1 MTMNPQKL
9 KLLKQPTI
17 LLFTTVIVLCAFRAH
32 AENIDPDGTGCKY
45 AWAENVGWIN
55 FKPSRGPGV
64 TVTDTAVTGM
74 AWGENI
80 GWINMSPANG
90 NGGVVNDG
98 AGTLSGFAWA
108 ENVGWINFNPTGG
121 GVSIGSDGKFTG
133 YAWGENIGWIN
144 FSSRYSFVKTA
155 WVPKP
160 DLVETSVSNPPE
172 NAAPGSSFSVT
183 DTVRNQ
189 SNGHAGAST
198 TSYYFSLD
206 ATKNDSDILLTG
218 TRSVPALGA
227 GGTSSGT
234 VSVTIPGGT
243 AIGAYYLLACADDA
257 GLVAESDET
266 NNCMASGAMTTVK
279 MGPDLIE
286 TSVSNPPASAT
297 PGSRFSITETAKN
310 QGSVGAGASGT
321 RYYLSV
327 DPMKSGDDILLT
339 RARPV
344 PRLAPGATSTATVT
358 VTIPTNTTL
367 GNYYLLACVDDL
379 NVVTEV
385 NETNNCIASASP
397 MKIAK
402 PDLMAVSM
410 SNPPASA
417 ARGSSFSVTDRVKNQ
432 GDANAGASTTRYY
445 LSIDQGK
452 GVGDVS
458 LAGSRP
464 VPQLTPGATSEGTVQ
479 VTVKGNTP
487 LGTYYLL
494 ACSDD
499 TMRVEESDETNNCIA
514 SGSTVTVTR

>member
-183 DTVRNQ
+183 D
-189 SNGHAGAST
+189 
-198 TSYYFSLD
+198 
-206 ATKNDSDILLTG
+206 
-218 TRSVPALGA
+218 
-227 GGTSSGT
+227 
-234 VSVTIPGGT
+234 
-243 AIGAYYLLACADDA
+243 
-257 GLVAESDET
+257 
-266 NNCMASGAMTTVK
+266 
-279 MGPDLIE
+279 
-286 TSVSNPPASAT
+286 
-297 PGSRFSITETAKN
+297 
-310 QGSVGAGASGT
+310 
-321 RYYLSV
+321 
-327 DPMKSGDDILLT
+327 
-339 RARPV
+339 
-344 PRLAPGATSTATVT
+344 
-358 VTIPTNTTL
+358 
-367 GNYYLLACVDDL
+367 
-379 NVVTEV
+379 
-385 NETNNCIASASP
+385 
-397 MKIAK
+397 
-402 PDLMAVSM
+402 
-410 SNPPASA
+410 
-417 ARGSSFSVTDRVKNQ
+417 RVKNQ